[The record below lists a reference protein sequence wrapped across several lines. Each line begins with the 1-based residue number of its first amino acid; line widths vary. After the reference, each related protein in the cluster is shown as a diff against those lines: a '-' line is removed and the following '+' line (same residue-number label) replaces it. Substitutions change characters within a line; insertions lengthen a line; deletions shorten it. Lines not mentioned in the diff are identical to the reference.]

1 MSTTIDS
8 MTGIVIKSPFFD
20 GPSALE
26 LFPTHP
32 NVLKNPNAPQKNRVA
47 LLYGANGSGKS
58 TIAQGFR
65 EYQGSVSPRTVEL
78 SPSVGTAIIKMS
90 PGMKMEKIFVFD
102 EEYISQNIKVQENG
116 LGTIVLLDSVYIRYV
131 VK

>member
-47 LLYGANGSGKS
+47 LLYGANG
-58 TIAQGFR
+58 
-65 EYQGSVSPRTVEL
+65 
-78 SPSVGTAIIKMS
+78 
-90 PGMKMEKIFVFD
+90 
-102 EEYISQNIKVQENG
+102 
-116 LGTIVLLDSVYIRYV
+116 
-131 VK
+131 

>member
-32 NVLKNPNAPQKNRVA
+32 NVLKNPSAPHKNRVA

-65 EYQGSVSPRTVEL
+65 EYQGSVSPRTVEI

-90 PGMKMEKIFVFD
+90 PGMKAGKDLCF
-102 EEYISQNIKVQENG
+102 
-116 LGTIVLLDSVYIRYV
+116 
-131 VK
+131 

>member
-32 NVLKNPNAPQKNRVA
+32 SAPKKTE
-47 LLYGANGSGKS
+47 LHFS
-58 TIAQGFR
+58 TGQMEVEKAQLR
-65 EYQGSVSPRTVEL
+65 KDLES
-78 SPSVGTAIIKMS
+78 
-90 PGMKMEKIFVFD
+90 
-102 EEYISQNIKVQENG
+102 
-116 LGTIVLLDSVYIRYV
+116 IRDRYLPEQ
-131 VK
+131 